1 MDIGECISRFLGI
14 KEVFIEKVDFF
25 DAEFK
30 IVITAQQTSVQ
41 NTCCKC
47 ENPTKGIHS
56 WQSRQVKAAPLGIY
70 QTVII
75 KLRYPRSYCEVCC
88 AVRTSRTNWIN
99 KRVPS
104 LSCGFSEVAGR
115 WMEETTCEAT
125 SRIFKHNS
133 RTLWRLDQ
141 WRMRQ
146 MLFEL
151 KLPDDIDCTYLSAD
165 EVHNRNIKIDR
176 PFIGSRKT
184 EQVYVTNLVS
194 YKDAKVLWNA
204 PGRSK
209 ASLDECLNKLTVKQ
223 KKSCEYFCTD
233 IHRPFMASVKE
244 HLPQAKIAIDRF
256 HVAQLLTDAMDT
268 LRHAEI
274 HKQEKGSQV
283 RSMLNP
289 RSRFILTA
297 KPSDRTEAESQWL
310 NHLRSLNQN
319 IHTGLLLVEYFYEAL
334 NSKEV
339 SEFRRHLKSWY
350 QLVRQS
356 RLKQF
361 KHVCDVIRKYRR
373 NIENYIISRLT
384 TAVSEGINNKIKVL
398 KRVGYGYPNTKS
410 FQLKI
415 LQRCGYLNHYHINT
429 DQLFYSWY

>member
-1 MDIGECISRFLGI
+1 
-14 KEVFIEKVDFF
+14 
-25 DAEFK
+25 
-30 IVITAQQTSVQ
+30 
-41 NTCCKC
+41 
-47 ENPTKGIHS
+47 
-56 WQSRQVKAAPLGIY
+56 
-70 QTVII
+70 
-75 KLRYPRSYCEVCC
+75 
-88 AVRTSRTNWIN
+88 
-99 KRVPS
+99 
-104 LSCGFSEVAGR
+104 
-115 WMEETTCEAT
+115 
-125 SRIFKHNS
+125 
-133 RTLWRLDQ
+133 
-141 WRMRQ
+141 
-146 MLFEL
+146 
-151 KLPDDIDCTYLSAD
+151 
-165 EVHNRNIKIDR
+165 
-176 PFIGSRKT
+176 
-184 EQVYVTNLVS
+184 
-194 YKDAKVLWNA
+194 
-204 PGRSK
+204 
-209 ASLDECLNKLTVKQ
+209 
-223 KKSCEYFCTD
+223 
-233 IHRPFMASVKE
+233 MASVKE
-244 HLPQAKIAIDRF
+244 HLPRAKIAIDRF

-297 KPSDRTEAESQWL
+297 KPSDRSESESQWL
-310 NHLRSLNQN
+310 NHLRSLNEN

-334 NSKEV
+334 SSREI
-339 SEFRRHLKSWY
+339 SDFRKHLKSWY

-429 DQLFYSWY
+429 DRLHYSWY